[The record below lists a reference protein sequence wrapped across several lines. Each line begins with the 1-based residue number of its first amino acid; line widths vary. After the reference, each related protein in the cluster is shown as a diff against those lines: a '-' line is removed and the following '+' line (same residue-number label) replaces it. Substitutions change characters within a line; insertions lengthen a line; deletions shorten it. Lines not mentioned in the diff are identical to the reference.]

1 MMAGKPRNFVNRNG
15 RYHARLVVPKDLRGI
30 IGKTELRTPL
40 GGDYRQAI
48 KLLPGAV
55 AQLQHQIALAE
66 RKISAGTLQ
75 TGRARYPLAPDQ
87 IAMSHYMQRLAFDD
101 ELGNDARWPSIGID
115 DLLVQRLRAA
125 IAGHADDGE
134 LADLVGPQIE
144 RFRASGNLDA
154 AMGSDEW
161 RVIAR
166 ALCSAELEAL
176 ERVAERDEGDFTGT
190 PTAPIIKNAQPP
202 QSASAPVSIKKLWAD
217 YVQVRQRL
225 GYMKDGGRR
234 QELAIKSL
242 IKFLRHD
249 DATKITKKN
258 MLDWVEN
265 TLQEKQ
271 PSTVSKVYLPTIR
284 SLFRWATEQDRINDD
299 PAVGVRLAA
308 RKPIHNRERGFT
320 TEEAIKLL
328 AAVFNYQPKT
338 SFNGTIMEG
347 EKITAAKRW
356 VPWLC
361 AFTGARVA
369 EITQLRRED
378 FREVGGNMTIR
389 ITPEAGGTKT
399 GQWRDV
405 PVHPQ
410 IIKLGFLDYL
420 HTINSGPIFHNGKEH
435 KNYQTYAKKM
445 ANRVGDWLKE
455 QNLVPEGVQPSHGW
469 RHRFKTVGREIGIQD
484 RVLDAIQG
492 HAARTA
498 GDDYGDVTLSTK
510 INAINRLPEYEIS

>member
-1 MMAGKPRNFVNRNG
+1 MAGKVRHLVNRSG
-15 RYHARLVVPKDLRGI
+15 RYHARLVVPKELRTI
-30 IGKTELRTPL
+30 VGKTELRAPL
-40 GGDYRQAI
+40 GGDYRQAL

-66 RKISAGTLQ
+66 QKAGA
-75 TGRARYPLAPDQ
+75 GRTQPGPARYPLAPEQ

-101 ELGNDARWPSIGID
+101 ELRNVPRWPSVGID
-115 DLLVQRLRAA
+115 DLLVQRLRGAV
-125 IAGHADDGE
+125 AGGADGAE
-134 LADLVGPQIE
+134 LADLVGAQIE

-154 AMGSDEW
+154 THGSDEW

-190 PTAPIIKNAQPP
+190 PTAPIIKNAQLP
-202 QSASAPVSIKKLWAD
+202 QNASAPVSVKGLWAD
-217 YVQVRQRL
+217 YVQARQRL

-249 DATKITKKN
+249 DAAKITKKN
-258 MLDWVEN
+258 MLDWLEN

-271 PSTVSKVYLPTIR
+271 PSTISKVYLPTIR
-284 SLFRWATEQDRINDD
+284 SLFRWATEQDRIKDN

-308 RKPIHNRERGFT
+308 RRAVHNRERGFT
-320 TEEAIKLL
+320 TAEAIKLL
-328 AAVFNYQPKT
+328 TAVYNYQPKT
-338 SFNGTIMEG
+338 SHYGKIMEG
-347 EKITAAKRW
+347 EKTTAAKRW

-369 EITQLRRED
+369 EVTQLRRED
-378 FREVGGNMTIR
+378 FREVSGKVTIR

-405 PVHPQ
+405 PMHNQ

-420 HTINSGPIFHNGKEH
+420 HTIKSGPIFHNGKEPE
-435 KNYQTYAKKM
+435 KYQSYAKKI
-445 ANRVGDWLKE
+445 ANRLGDWLRE

-498 GDDYGDVTLSTK
+498 GDNYGDVTLSTK
-510 INAINRLPEYEIS
+510 INAINRLPEYQ

>member
-1 MMAGKPRNFVNRNG
+1 MAGKVRHLVNRNG
-15 RYHARLVVPKDLRGI
+15 RYHARLVVPKDLRETV
-30 IGKTELRTPL
+30 GKTELRSPL
-40 GGDYRQAI
+40 GGDYRQAL

-66 RKISAGTLQ
+66 QKASAGRAQ
-75 TGRARYPLAPDQ
+75 PGPARYPHAPDQ
-87 IAMSHYMQRLAFDD
+87 LAYSLYAQRLAFDD
-101 ELGNDARWPSIGID
+101 ELRNDPRWPSVGID

-125 IAGHADDGE
+125 IAGLANDDE
-134 LADLVGPQIE
+134 LTDLAGLQIE
-144 RFRASGNLDA
+144 HFRAAGNLDA
-154 AMGSDEW
+154 APGSDEW
-161 RVIAR
+161 RKIAR

-190 PTAPIIKNAQPP
+190 PSAPIIVNAQPP
-202 QSASAPVSIKKLWAD
+202 ENTPAPVSIKALWAD
-217 YVQVRQRL
+217 YVQARKRL

-242 IKFLRHD
+242 IRFLRHD
-249 DATKITKKN
+249 DAAKITKKN
-258 MLDWVEN
+258 MLDWLEN

-271 PSTVSKVYLPTIR
+271 PSTISKVYLPTIR
-284 SLFRWATEQDRINDD
+284 SLFRWATEQDRMKDN
-299 PAVGVRLAA
+299 PAVSVRLAA
-308 RKPIHNRERGFT
+308 QRPVHNRERGFT
-320 TEEAIKLL
+320 TAEAMNLL
-328 AAVFNYQPKT
+328 TAVYNYQPKT
-338 SFNGTIMEG
+338 SHNGKIMEG
-347 EKITAAKRW
+347 GKVTAAKRW

-378 FREVGGNMTIR
+378 FREVSGNVTIR

-405 PVHPQ
+405 PMHPQ

-420 HTINSGPIFHNGKEH
+420 ETIKSGPVFHNGKESG
-435 KNYQTYAKKM
+435 KYQTHAKKL
-445 ANRVGDWLKE
+445 ANRLGDWLRE

-492 HAARTA
+492 HAAKTA

-510 INAINRLPEYEIS
+510 INAINRLPEYQVR